1 MLDCGPVGATRRTL
15 AIACA
20 LVLAI
25 APAASASARAN
36 GDLTVTV
43 SRLDVPAKIQSGK
56 RVTFAVRYIV
66 SGPATRR
73 AMATVVLDL
82 RGASTYHVT
91 SLPARVRPAIWKW
104 AVTDT
109 LPVALSPGRYKAVVT
124 ITLTRQGKAI
134 ATTTRT
140 QAVLIS

>member
-1 MLDCGPVGATRRTL
+1 VLDCGPVGATRSPL

-36 GDLTVTV
+36 GDLTVAV
-43 SRLDVPAKIQSGK
+43 SRLDVPAKIRSGT
-56 RVTFAVRYIV
+56 RVTLAVRYIV
-66 SGPATRR
+66 NGPATGR
-73 AMATVVLDL
+73 ATATVVLDL

-91 SLPARVRPAIWKW
+91 SRPAKVRPAIWRW

-109 LPVALSPGRYKAVVT
+109 LPVALSPGRYNAVAT
-124 ITLTRQGKAI
+124 ITLRRLGKAI
-134 ATTTRT
+134 ATATRS
-140 QAVLIS
+140 QRVVIS